1 MRKQGVS
8 MAFEADEVAP
18 VVFRARFEL
27 TLFDASD

>member
-1 MRKQGVS
+1 

-27 TLFDASD
+27 TLFDVSDVMD